1 MTRSITDSAGA
12 AITVLSM
19 SLAAAQESAVLTVRV
34 PCLAGQ
40 FLAAD
45 SNPSASVL
53 ARRTGSGDAF
63 ADLAVA
69 PISLTP
75 FDGQTVEF
83 DLKVSASALTGVRRV
98 AIPVR
103 VTYST

>member
-1 MTRSITDSAGA
+1 MTKSITDTNGA

-19 SLAAAQESAVLTVRV
+19 SLAAGQVSAVLVMRV

-40 FLAAD
+40 LLAAD
-45 SNPSASVL
+45 ANPSAAVL

-69 PISLTP
+69 PIALTP

-83 DLKVSASALTGVRRV
+83 DLKVSASTVTGVQRV

-103 VTYST
+103 VTYSP